1 MEPCSTCRGEDPDR
15 RPGACYH
22 GYAWSTVFACC
33 AETVF
38 CWSPLRNTTSKERRN
53 ARLAITKERKREL
66 LAQYIE
72 MLQGA
77 SGLIVTEYRGM
88 TMAQLNDLRARLRE
102 NSARLAI
109 TKNTLFKIALQEV
122 GMAVPETLLTG
133 PVAVT
138 IAYQDLPTAIKTVL
152 DYAGTN
158 EILVVKGGIIGTS
171 AVAADQLDAIS
182 KLPSLDVLRAQ
193 LLGTITMPVTQFV
206 GLLEEPGRQLVA
218 VIQAATDGLVNVLAA
233 YSQKEAA

>member
-1 MEPCSTCRGEDPDR
+1 M
-15 RPGACYH
+15 
-22 GYAWSTVFACC
+22 
-33 AETVF
+33 
-38 CWSPLRNTTSKERRN
+38 
-53 ARLAITKERKREL
+53 AITKERKREL

-102 NSARLAI
+102 NNARLAI

-193 LLGTITMPVTQFV
+193 LLGTITMPVAQFV